1 MGSKGEIHQLLHSL
15 AEQGKAI
22 MMISSEMP
30 EILGVSDRIMAI
42 CEGKIIDFLETK
54 DTNQEQ
60 LLLCCT
66 GSTQ

>member
-42 CEGKIIDFLETK
+42 CEGKLLIFLRQK
-54 DTNQEQ
+54 IQIKSNSYY
-60 LLLCCT
+60 CT